1 MALMRR
7 LLLLVAAVVFVDTM
21 LFVALTPL
29 LPHFTRE
36 FGLSKFSAG
45 VLTASYAVGALLGG
59 LPGGFAAVRIGPR
72 RAVLVG
78 LALMGVASIGFALAN
93 GFSTLLAARVLQGCG
108 SAFTWAGAFSWL
120 LAAAPRSRRG
130 ELIGVAMG
138 AAVVGAL
145 FGPVVG
151 AAAAILGRTVI
162 FCALAGVAALLAV
175 RTLLTPAPKVQ
186 EPVTGR
192 VIRAFANPR
201 LASGLALLS
210 MASLLAGILS
220 VLGPLHLAAVGWG
233 ASAIAAVWLLSAA
246 LEAAASPFIGRVS
259 DRRGAL
265 VPVRLALVAAALVS
279 LMLALAGRPLL
290 YALLVFLASIA
301 YGILFT
307 PAFTLIADG
316 AEHAGLA
323 QGHAFGVMN
332 AVWALGAMLG
342 PLAAGAIAG
351 VSGDW
356 LVYVLASA
364 LCVGT
369 LVAIRGSART
379 RGAPQPVTAPPHRA
393 T

>member
-1 MALMRR
+1 MRR
-7 LLLLVAAVVFVDTM
+7 LLLFVSAVVFVDTM

-29 LPHFTRE
+29 LPYFKQE

-59 LPGGFAAVRIGPR
+59 LPGGFTAVRIGPR

-78 LALMGVASIGFALAN
+78 LSLMGVASIGFALAN
-93 GFSTLLAARVLQGCG
+93 SFSALLAARVLQGCG

-120 LAAAPRSRRG
+120 LAEAPRSRRG

-145 FGPVVG
+145 FGPVLG
-151 AAAAILGRTVI
+151 AAAAIVGRAVI

-186 EPVTGR
+186 ERVTGP

-233 ASAIAAVWLLSAA
+233 ASAIGAVWLLSAA
-246 LEAAASPFIGRVS
+246 LEAGASPFIGRAS

-265 VPVRLALVAAALVS
+265 VPVRFALLAAALVS
-279 LMLALAGRPLL
+279 LMLALAGRPLV
-290 YALLVFLASIA
+290 YAPLVLLASVA

-307 PAFTLIADG
+307 PAFALIADG
-316 AEHAGLA
+316 ADHTGLA

-342 PLAAGAIAG
+342 PIAAGAIAG

-364 LCVGT
+364 LCLGT
-369 LVAIRGSART
+369 LLAMRGSAR
-379 RGAPQPVTAPPHRA
+379 RPAAPRPVTAPPHRIV
-393 T
+393 

>member
-1 MALMRR
+1 MAYVRR
-7 LLLLVAAVVFVDTM
+7 LLPLVAAVVFVDTM

-36 FGLSKFSAG
+36 FGLSKLAAG

-59 LPGGFAAVRIGPR
+59 LPGGFAAVRIGPK

-78 LALMGVASIGFALAN
+78 LALMGVASIGFALSDT
-93 GFSTLLAARVLQGCG
+93 FPTLLAARVLQGCG

-120 LAAAPRSRRG
+120 LAAAPRSHRG

-151 AAAAILGRTVI
+151 AAAAIVGRTVI
-162 FCALAGVAALLAV
+162 FSALAGVAALLAI
-175 RTLLTPAPKVQ
+175 RTLLTPAPAVD
-186 EPVTGR
+186 ESPTGP

-210 MASLLAGILS
+210 IASLLAGILS
-220 VLGPLHLAAVGWG
+220 VLGPLHLASLGWS
-233 ASAIAAVWLLSAA
+233 ASAIGAVWLLGAA
-246 LEAAASPFIGRVS
+246 LEAAASPFIGRAS
-259 DRRGAL
+259 DRRDAF
-265 VPVRLALVAAALVS
+265 VPVRFTLLAAALLSLTLALV
-279 LMLALAGRPLL
+279 GRPLL
-290 YALLVFLASIA
+290 YAALVLLASTA

-307 PAFTLIADG
+307 PAFALIAHG
-316 AEHAGLA
+316 AERAGLA

-342 PLAAGAIAG
+342 PVAAGAIAG
-351 VSGDW
+351 LSGDW
-356 LVYVLASA
+356 LVYVLAAA

-369 LVAIRGSART
+369 LVAIGAST
-379 RGAPQPVTAPPHRA
+379 RAHGAPDPITAPAHR
-393 T
+393 TV

>member
-1 MALMRR
+1 MRR

-36 FGLSKFSAG
+36 FGLSKLAAG

-59 LPGGFAAVRIGPR
+59 LPGGFAAVRIGPK

-78 LALMGVASIGFALAN
+78 LTLMGLASIGFALADT
-93 GFSTLLAARVLQGCG
+93 FPTLLAARVLQGCG

-162 FCALAGVAALLAV
+162 FTALAGIAALLAI
-175 RTLLTPAPKVQ
+175 RTVLTPSPAIKESPSG
-186 EPVTGR
+186 P

-210 MASLLAGILS
+210 IASLLAGMLS
-220 VLGPLHLAAVGWG
+220 VLGPLHLASVGWS
-233 ASAIAAVWLLSAA
+233 ASAIGAVWLLGAA
-246 LEAAASPFIGRVS
+246 LEAAASPFIGRTS

-265 VPVRLALVAAALVS
+265 VPVRFALLAAAVLSLSLALV
-279 LMLALAGRPLL
+279 GRPLI
-290 YALLVFLASIA
+290 YAGVVLLASTA
-301 YGILFT
+301 YGLLFT
-307 PAFTLIADG
+307 PAFALISEG
-316 AEHAGLA
+316 AERAGLA

-342 PLAAGAIAG
+342 PVAAGAIAG
-351 VSGDW
+351 LSGDW
-356 LVYVLASA
+356 LVYVLATA
-364 LCVGT
+364 VCVGT
-369 LVAIRGSART
+369 LVVVRVSAR
-379 RGAPQPVTAPPHRA
+379 RRSAPQPLAAPAHR
-393 T
+393 TV

>member
-1 MALMRR
+1 MRR

-36 FGLSKFSAG
+36 FGLSKLSAG

-78 LALMGVASIGFALAN
+78 LALMGVASVS
-93 GFSTLLAARVLQGCG
+93 FSTLLAARVLQGCG

-151 AAAAILGRTVI
+151 AAAAIVGRTVI
-162 FCALAGVAALLAV
+162 FCALAGVAALLAI
-175 RTLLTPAPKVQ
+175 RTVLTPGPTLH
-186 EPVTGR
+186 EPAAGP

-220 VLGPLHLAAVGWG
+220 VLGPLHLAAVGWS
-233 ASAIAAVWLLSAA
+233 ASAIGAVWLLSAA
-246 LEAAASPFIGRVS
+246 LEAAASPFVGRVS

-265 VPVRLALVAAALVS
+265 VPVRFALGGAALLS
-279 LMLALAGRPLL
+279 LLLALAGRPLL
-290 YALLVFLASIA
+290 YAPLVLLASIA

-307 PAFTLIADG
+307 PAFALIADG

-356 LVYVLASA
+356 LVYVLATV

-369 LVAIRGSART
+369 LLALRGSARL
-379 RGAPQPVTAPPHRA
+379 RRAPRAVTAPSHR
-393 T
+393 TV

>member
-1 MALMRR
+1 MRR
-7 LLLLVAAVVFVDTM
+7 LLLFVSAVVFVDTM

-29 LPHFTRE
+29 LPHFKQE

-45 VLTASYAVGALLGG
+45 VLTASYALGALLGG

-72 RAVLVG
+72 RAVLIG

-93 GFSTLLAARVLQGCG
+93 SFSTLLAARVLQGCG

-151 AAAAILGRTVI
+151 AAAAIVGRTVI
-162 FCALAGVAALLAV
+162 FSALAGVAALLAV
-175 RTLLTPAPKVQ
+175 RAVLTPAPTVQ
-186 EPVTGR
+186 EPATGPI
-192 VIRAFANPR
+192 VRAFANPR

-233 ASAIAAVWLLSAA
+233 ASAIGAVWLLSAA

-265 VPVRLALVAAALVS
+265 VPVRFALVAAALVS
-279 LMLALAGRPLL
+279 LLLALAGRPLL
-290 YALLVFLASIA
+290 YAPLVLLASIA
-301 YGILFT
+301 YGLLFT
-307 PAFTLIADG
+307 PAFALIADG
-316 AEHAGLA
+316 ADHAGLA

-342 PLAAGAIAG
+342 PIAAGAIAG

-369 LVAIRGSART
+369 LLAMRGSARRHT
-379 RGAPQPVTAPPHRA
+379 ATHPVTAPPHRIV
-393 T
+393 

>member
-1 MALMRR
+1 VACMRR

-29 LPHFTRE
+29 LPHFSRE
-36 FGLSKFSAG
+36 FGLSKFAAG

-59 LPGGFAAVRIGPR
+59 VPGGFAAVRIGPR

-78 LALMGVASIGFALAN
+78 LVLMGVASVGFALAN
-93 GFSTLLAARVLQGCG
+93 SFSTLLAARVLQGCG

-130 ELIGVAMG
+130 ELIGFAMG

-151 AAAAILGRTVI
+151 AAAAIVGRAAI
-162 FCALAGVAALLAV
+162 FSGLAGLAALLAI
-175 RTLLTPAPKVQ
+175 RTLLTQPPVVQ
-186 EPVTGR
+186 KRATGPF
-192 VIRAFANPR
+192 IRSFASSR
-201 LASGLALLS
+201 LASGFALLAI
-210 MASLLAGILS
+210 ASLLAGILS
-220 VLGPLHLAAVGWG
+220 VLAPLHLAAVGWS
-233 ASAIAAVWLLSAA
+233 ASAIGAVWLLSAA
-246 LEAAASPFIGRVS
+246 LEAAGSPFIGRVS
-259 DRRGAL
+259 DRQGAL
-265 VPVRLALVAAALVS
+265 VPVRVGLAAAALLS

-290 YALLVFLASIA
+290 YAPLVLLASIA

-307 PAFTLIADG
+307 PAFALIADG

-356 LVYVLASA
+356 LVYTLATA
-364 LCVGT
+364 LCVAT
-369 LVAIRGSART
+369 LVAIRASAHRHT
-379 RGAPQPVTAPPHRA
+379 ANPVTAPPHR
-393 T
+393 TV

>member
-1 MALMRR
+1 MAYVRR

-36 FGLSKFSAG
+36 FGLSKLSAG
-45 VLTASYAVGALLGG
+45 VLSASYAVGALLGG
-59 LPGGFAAVRIGPR
+59 LPGGFAVVRIGPR
-72 RAVLVG
+72 RAVLMG

-93 GFSTLLAARVLQGCG
+93 SFSTLLAARVLQGCG

-145 FGPVVG
+145 FGPVLG
-151 AAAAILGRTVI
+151 AAAAIAGRTVI
-162 FCALAGVAALLAV
+162 FSALAGIAALLAI
-175 RTLLTPAPKVQ
+175 RTLLTAAPTAQ
-186 EPVTGR
+186 ERATGPFL
-192 VIRAFANPR
+192 RAFANPR

-210 MASLLAGILS
+210 MGSLLAGILS
-220 VLGPLHLAAVGWG
+220 VLGPLHLAVGGWS
-233 ASAIAAVWLLSAA
+233 ASAIGAVWLLSAA

-259 DRRGAL
+259 DRHGAL
-265 VPVRLALVAAALVS
+265 VPVRLALAAAAALS
-279 LMLALAGRPLL
+279 LMLALGGRPLL
-290 YALLVFLASIA
+290 YAPLVLLASIA

-307 PAFTLIADG
+307 PAFALIADG

-342 PLAAGAIAG
+342 PVAAGAIAE

-356 LVYVLASA
+356 LVYTLATA
-364 LCVGT
+364 LCAGT
-369 LVAIRGSART
+369 LLAMRGSAR
-379 RGAPQPVTAPPHRA
+379 RQSAANPLVAPPHRTA
-393 T
+393 

>member
-1 MALMRR
+1 MRR

-45 VLTASYAVGALLGG
+45 VLTASYALGALLGAV
-59 LPGGFAAVRIGPR
+59 PGGFTAVRMGPR

-78 LALMGVASIGFALAN
+78 LALMGAASIGFAFADN
-93 GFSTLLAARVLQGCG
+93 FATLLAARVLQGCG

-120 LAAAPRSRRG
+120 LAAAPRDRRG

-151 AAAAILGRTVI
+151 AAAAILGRAVI
-162 FCALAGVAALLAV
+162 FAALAAVAVLLAI
-175 RTLLTPAPKVQ
+175 RTLLTPAPTVK
-186 EPVTGR
+186 EPPAGPL
-192 VIRAFANPR
+192 IRAFANPR

-220 VLGPLHLAAVGWG
+220 VLGPLHLAAVGWS
-233 ASAIAAVWLLSAA
+233 ASAIGAVWLLSAA
-246 LEAAASPFIGRVS
+246 LEAGASPFIGRAS

-265 VPVRLALVAAALVS
+265 TPVRFALLAAALLS
-279 LMLALAGRPLL
+279 LMLALVDRPLP
-290 YALLVFLASIA
+290 YAALVLLASTA
-301 YGILFT
+301 YGLLFT
-307 PAFTLIADG
+307 PAFALIAEG
-316 AEHAGLA
+316 AERAGLA
-323 QGHAFGVMN
+323 QGHAFGAMN

-342 PLAAGAIAG
+342 PLAAGGIAG

-356 LVYVLASA
+356 LVYVLAAA

-369 LVAIRGSART
+369 LVAIRGSAR
-379 RGAPQPVTAPPHRA
+379 RRSAPQPVTVPPHRTA
-393 T
+393 